1 MIIEFKRID
10 ENENPDN
17 VLNDAMKQID
27 DKAYDIELKTAGISD
42 ILKIAIGFRGKEV
55 YLRSG

>member
-27 DKAYDIELKTAGISD
+27 DNAYDVELKADG
-42 ILKIAIGFRGKEV
+42 G
-55 YLRSG
+55 